1 MVKKPCD
8 AKLLYSKWVYKLKM
22 HADGTIERY
31 KARLVTRGDEQVY
44 GVDYTYTS
52 SSVMEMASVKV
63 TFAVSRI

>member
-1 MVKKPCD
+1 
-8 AKLLYSKWVYKLKM
+8 M

-31 KARLVTRGDEQVY
+31 KARLVTRGDEKVY

-63 TFAVSRI
+63 TFAVTRI